1 MSEPTSYELD
11 GPIATITL
19 DRPDVRNVLSSELV
33 ESLGSNLQR
42 ALTTDDVRVV
52 ILTNAGNTFCAGA
65 DLKSPSSATSR
76 HNIVSILR
84 AIVDAPKP
92 IVGRIAGHCIAGGVG
107 LAAACDISIAVE
119 DVRLGFTEVRV
130 GVAPAIISVVCL
142 PKLRRADALELFLT
156 GEQFDAAR
164 AVELGLLNR
173 AVPASE
179 LDDNVARIVES
190 LLRGAP
196 NAQRAAKE
204 LIRRVPEMPRD
215 IASRWASR
223 RSAELFASAEATAGI
238 AAFRERRPAPWAQM
252 PG

>member
-1 MSEPTSYELD
+1 MTEATSYVID
-11 GPIATITL
+11 GPVATITL
-19 DRPDVRNVLSSELV
+19 ERPDARNVLSAELV
-33 ESLGSNLQR
+33 ESLGSNLER
-42 ALTTDDVRVV
+42 AFTTDAVRVV
-52 ILTNAGNTFCAGA
+52 ILTNSGNTFCAGA
-65 DLKSPSSATSR
+65 DLRSPSSVNSR

-92 IVGRIAGHCIAGGVG
+92 VVGRIAGHCMAGGVG

-130 GVAPAIISVVCL
+130 GVAPAIISVFCL
-142 PKLRRADALELFLT
+142 PKLRRGDALELFLT

-173 AVPASE
+173 AVPSTE
-179 LDDNVARIVES
+179 LDSNVASVVES

-196 NAQRAAKE
+196 KAQRAAKE

-215 IASRWASR
+215 VASRWASR
-223 RSAELFASAEATAGI
+223 LSTELFESEEAAAGI
-238 AAFRERRPAPWAQM
+238 AAFRERQPAPWA
-252 PG
+252 PR